1 MRRGSA
7 RACPAS
13 AWRSECPGAKN
24 PASVNNLAM
33 LRVLPDVQGHEL
45 CGEVIRT
52 KPFGPGH
59 PAAPPCCCS
68 PLCTVGQ
75 SPMYYPFFFSILQ
88 LRKPF
93 GSSLPLRSRFLS
105 FSQAM
110 FTVISDLLCSTRAF
124 MPVGNIGAV
133 VGARRAQQRRGR
145 NQSASSQAPRV
156 SRPEVTL
163 RTEDVQYVE
172 APKRSQR
179 GDLSSLPPKPQGCCV
194 LM

>member
-68 PLCTVGQ
+68 PHVI
-75 SPMYYPFFFSILQ
+75 SNFFTILQ

-93 GSSLPLRSRFLS
+93 GLSLPLRSRFLS

>member
-24 PASVNNLAM
+24 PASPRTT
-33 LRVLPDVQGHEL
+33 LRVLPDVQGYEL
-45 CGEVIRT
+45 CGYPYEAVR
-52 KPFGPGH
+52 PGS
-59 PAAPPCCCS
+59 PCCTA
-68 PLCTVGQ
+68 LLLLATVHCR
-75 SPMYYPFFFSILQ
+75 SKPHVLSVFFPILQ

>member
-1 MRRGSA
+1 MQRTRPVLARRSVYCQTCRGTSSA
-7 RACPAS
+7 
-13 AWRSECPGAKN
+13 
-24 PASVNNLAM
+24 
-33 LRVLPDVQGHEL
+33 
-45 CGEVIRT
+45 VIRT
-52 KPFGPGH
+52 KPFVPGH

-68 PLCTVGQ
+68 PLSASAPCNIQ
-75 SPMYYPFFFSILQ
+75 FFTILQ

-93 GSSLPLRSRFLS
+93 GSSLPLRSRFVS

-110 FTVISDLLCSTRAF
+110 FTVNSYFLCCSLDAF

>member
-1 MRRGSA
+1 
-7 RACPAS
+7 
-13 AWRSECPGAKN
+13 
-24 PASVNNLAM
+24 
-33 LRVLPDVQGHEL
+33 
-45 CGEVIRT
+45 
-52 KPFGPGH
+52 
-59 PAAPPCCCS
+59 
-68 PLCTVGQ
+68 
-75 SPMYYPFFFSILQ
+75 
-88 LRKPF
+88 
-93 GSSLPLRSRFLS
+93 
-105 FSQAM
+105 M
-110 FTVISDLLCSTRAF
+110 FTVNSYFLCSLVAF

>member
-1 MRRGSA
+1 
-7 RACPAS
+7 
-13 AWRSECPGAKN
+13 
-24 PASVNNLAM
+24 
-33 LRVLPDVQGHEL
+33 
-45 CGEVIRT
+45 
-52 KPFGPGH
+52 
-59 PAAPPCCCS
+59 
-68 PLCTVGQ
+68 
-75 SPMYYPFFFSILQ
+75 
-88 LRKPF
+88 LRKPL
-93 GSSLPLRSRFLS
+93 GLSLLLRSRSVS
-105 FSQAM
+105 FSQVM
-110 FTVISDLLCSTRAF
+110 FTVNSYFLCALVAF